1 MPRSELPPP
10 LPPET
15 RPVGQLIAEALRLYG
30 AAFWRVLPIG
40 LPVALT
46 NQFSAGRSLWVQV
59 LVLEASTPLLT
70 AGFVGAC
77 LLAAKH
83 RPPGGAIARAYGAGL
98 LIILPVPLLILVYV
112 LPAVAWLA
120 YLGLAVP
127 VALYERL
134 PLRAAFVRAR
144 RLARA
149 DFVHAVGGLAAATIV
164 FGLTKIMLILLLR
177 GQAGTAERVAL
188 FLADLVLSPLLFLVP
203 ALLYFDQAARVIDS
217 GTRPRR
223 RRDGDVHP
231 ALEPDATGRADAEV
245 EP

>member
-1 MPRSELPPP
+1 

-15 RPVGQLIAEALRLYG
+15 RPVGQLIAESLRLYG

-46 NQFSAGRSLWVQV
+46 NQVSAGRSYWTQV
-59 LVLEASTPLLT
+59 LVLAAASPLLT
-70 AGFVGAC
+70 AAFVGAC
-77 LLAAKH
+77 LIVAKE
-83 RPPGGAIARAYGAGL
+83 RPPADAIATAYGAGL
-98 LIILPVPLLILVYV
+98 LVVLPVPLLILVYV

-120 YLGLAVP
+120 LFGLAVP

-134 PLRAAFVRAR
+134 ALRAAFVRAQ

-149 DFVHAVGGLAAATIV
+149 DFLHALGGLATATIV
-164 FGLTKIMLILLLR
+164 FGLTKVMLILLLR
-177 GQAGTAERVAL
+177 GQAGAAERVAL

-217 GTRPRR
+217 GPRLRR

-231 ALEPDATGRADAEV
+231 ALEPDASGRADTEV